1 MPATRTAAVLATA
14 ATAVAALLTTS
25 AAAPTSSRLAPGN
38 PDPQLFE
45 HPRGNPFY
53 PLTPGLVTH
62 LSGTDGDEHF
72 KQTVRITARTR
83 TIAGVETT
91 VVRDVVRRRDGSLA
105 EATDDWYAADQDGNV
120 WYFGEDTATYDE
132 NGHVESRAGSWEAG
146 VDGAVA
152 GIIMPAD
159 PRPSRAAYME
169 FAKGEAED
177 QAWVVQRLPAV
188 PTPGGRREH
197 IVRTLEWSRL
207 EPQVVSM
214 KFYAR
219 GLGIVEEQDIAAG
232 DEHFWLVSARA
243 RRPTRLL
250 VREGGVEPPRPFGHT
265 DLNRAR
271 LPIPPLA
278 PEAC

>member
-1 MPATRTAAVLATA
+1 MDRGRMSTTRTAAILATA

-25 AAAPTSSRLAPGN
+25 AAAPPSASTSPARTN
-38 PDPQLFE
+38 PDPKAFE
-45 HPRGNPFY
+45 HPQQNPFY
-53 PLTPGLVTH
+53 PLTPGLVTY
-62 LSGTDGDEHF
+62 LRGTDGPEHF

-91 VVRDVVRRRDGSLA
+91 VVRDVVRRPDGSLA

-132 NGHVESRAGSWEAG
+132 NGHLEDREGSWEAG

-159 PRPSRAAYME
+159 PRPSKAAYME

-177 QAWVVQRLPAV
+177 QAWVVQRLPSV
-188 PTPGGRREH
+188 RTPGGTYDQV
-197 IVRTLEWSRL
+197 VRTLEWTRL
-207 EPQVVSM
+207 EPDVVSM

-219 GLGIVEEQDIAAG
+219 GLGIVLERDLSGG
-232 DEHFWLVSARA
+232 DEHFWLVSSTG
-243 RRPTRLL
+243 P
-250 VREGGVEPPRPFGHT
+250 
-265 DLNRAR
+265 
-271 LPIPPLA
+271 
-278 PEAC
+278 